1 MRALV
6 ALYQPAVSFFVR
18 RRAFALVL
26 AGGLLALGAIVFPR
40 LGSEFTPRLQEGTM
54 VLRLTMPPSIS
65 LTKSTDLTM
74 IVERRLMKIPEI
86 KGVVTRIGRGEVGA
100 HTDPVNSAEMYIL
113 LHPQEQWRSAT
124 TQMELEDQIRNDLAA
139 VPGVATNFT
148 QPIAMTVDE
157 LLEGVRAELA
167 IKLFGDDLD
176 ELIAKANEISRVV
189 QTVDFPR
196 FSGHA

>member
-1 MRALV
+1 
-6 ALYQPAVSFFVR
+6 
-18 RRAFALVL
+18 
-26 AGGLLALGAIVFPR
+26 
-40 LGSEFTPRLQEGTM
+40 
-54 VLRLTMPPSIS
+54 
-65 LTKSTDLTM
+65 
-74 IVERRLMKIPEI
+74 
-86 KGVVTRIGRGEVGA
+86 
-100 HTDPVNSAEMYIL
+100 
-113 LHPQEQWRSAT
+113 
-124 TQMELEDQIRNDLAA
+124 MELEDQIRNDLAA